1 MIKRLLKFVLIL
13 VVFVSCSTD
22 DFYKTKRILQTDKTD
37 YKIGGK
43 ISLTLKI
50 QPEKSEKQI
59 RIYRNYQ
66 NLQVSFS
73 LLNNDVHNSNW
84 KIDNRE
90 NVPNSEIESITI
102 TKHKPF
108 EKTFA
113 GNIIDNTDSVKIEFL
128 ELNTSANFAKKI

>member
-59 RIYRNYQ
+59 RIYKYRIFY
-66 NLQVSFS
+66 
-73 LLNNDVHNSNW
+73 
-84 KIDNRE
+84 
-90 NVPNSEIESITI
+90 
-102 TKHKPF
+102 
-108 EKTFA
+108 
-113 GNIIDNTDSVKIEFL
+113 
-128 ELNTSANFAKKI
+128 